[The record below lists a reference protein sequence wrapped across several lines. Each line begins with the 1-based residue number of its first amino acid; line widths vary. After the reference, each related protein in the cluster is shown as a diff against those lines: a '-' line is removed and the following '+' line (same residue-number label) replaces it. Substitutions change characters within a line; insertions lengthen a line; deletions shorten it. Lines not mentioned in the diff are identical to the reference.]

1 MVEIMFSSLTAML
14 TSPHMMGLMLLAVAI
29 GLVVGVTPGI
39 GGRLSIALAMI
50 GGTNGRSHRAA
61 ALVTSGI
68 VGISE
73 EP

>member
-1 MVEIMFSSLTAML
+1 VVTDPCSSDWTLTLCVRRSEKWISSVSSYTWRAL
-14 TSPHMMGLMLLAVAI
+14 RS
-29 GLVVGVTPGI
+29 GLVVV
-39 GGRLSIALAMI
+39 SIAVAMI